1 MEKIIF
7 KLKMDCIDVWMNVN
21 GVMIIDMFL
30 IEWYINFF
38 NGIVLSLKDE
48 C

>member
-1 MEKIIF
+1 MEKISF
-7 KLKMDCIDVWMNVN
+7 ELKMDCIEFWMNVN

-30 IEWYINFF
+30 IEWYDNFF